1 MQIVDQIV
9 AHVLPRGNY
18 GTWNQPRIAEDNI
31 GTSIGTSYANTLASA
46 KTYLRKRKVY
56 YNPILCNIC
65 CELIFEALR
74 GVIPS
79 EFLTG
84 RHLRHSIY
92 VSPFPNGRGGAILG
106 IVSLEVEAKSF
117 QLTIPKFA
125 KFICEKSEGSRKG
138 LFKNQ
143 DYAALCSNCEH
154 TSTNCLQEQVH
165 RLSILLTGTG

>member
-1 MQIVDQIV
+1 MQIADQIV
-9 AHVLPRGNY
+9 AHGQL
-18 GTWNQPRIAEDNI
+18 WNQPRIAEDNI
-31 GTSIGTSYANTLASA
+31 STSIGTSYANTLASA

-65 CELIFEALR
+65 CELSFEALR
-74 GVIPS
+74 GVMPS

-84 RHLRHSIY
+84 RHLSASQYYLRQPLSEWPRWSCSWHS
-92 VSPFPNGRGGAILG
+92 FP
-106 IVSLEVEAKSF
+106 EVEAKSF

-125 KFICEKSEGSRKG
+125 KFICEKYIVSEGSREG

-143 DYAALCSNCEH
+143 DYAALCSTCEH